1 MLRLILDVNG
11 KCLHLVQRP
20 PPSSNSSTATT
31 NSDGD
36 TRRSR
41 LRDSLPDFENLMMG
55 SFSIPVPGPTNIVG
69 PAHTTTSLNPSSTLC
84 GNRITVARHM
94 LQCADNIAA
103 YLENPENGL
112 NNQNM
117 DLLSQQTMES
127 TVLEVGISAVTD
139 VDLPQQDVQ
148 NIVQAFQGAVSAAFR
163 QNGINNITVQH
174 NDPITSGPSGT
185 TTSSSITIEFPP
197 NIVGTESANSSS
209 SPQST
214 SDQETNQPQEVTI
227 ASPTPPIPIPV
238 PQQQQPTPPPP
249 QPSVF
254 STLPTST
261 GTTVQ
266 SGMTGARRQQTTS
279 TQTLGEVVGQMRTV
293 QARLD
298 PFIQQYYDI
307 LQNDPAFPDDTA
319 RENAQRIFDRVSEAL
334 HYMSHAQHA
343 ISDLML
349 DLNLQTPRHLCCR
362 PILVEQSA
370 FVSSGIS
377 ALPPVGVSVPFDIFG
392 LINYNLFIGIN
403 FLEHKYRSSICTW
416 KHQLIK

>member
-1 MLRLILDVNG
+1 MVSTEKTILSNPLSQNFKFVDVNG

-20 PPSSNSSTATT
+20 PPSSTGSSSSTSDTT
-31 NSDGD
+31 SD

-41 LRDSLPDFENLMMG
+41 FHTNMSDFENLVMG
-55 SFSIPVPGPTNIVG
+55 SFSIPVPVSVPNIVG
-69 PAHTTTSLNPSSTLC
+69 PPHTTTSLNPSSTLC

-127 TVLEVGISAVTD
+127 TVLEVGISAMTD

-174 NDPITSGPSGT
+174 NDPITMPGAGPSTT

-197 NIVGTESANSSS
+197 NIIDSPSQEQNPSAPAEPPQPEITVTSVPQPPVGTNSSANSS
-209 SPQST
+209 
-214 SDQETNQPQEVTI
+214 
-227 ASPTPPIPIPV
+227 APTP
-238 PQQQQPTPPPP
+238 
-249 QPSVF
+249 
-254 STLPTST
+254 
-261 GTTVQ
+261 
-266 SGMTGARRQQTTS
+266 SGRRRQQTTS
-279 TQTLGEVVGQMRTV
+279 TQTLAEVIGQMQSV
-293 QARLD
+293 QRRMD
-298 PFIQQYYDI
+298 PFIQQYYDL
-307 LQNDPAFPDDTA
+307 LQNDPTFPDNEA
-319 RENAQRIFDRVSEAL
+319 RDNAQRTFDRVSEAL

-349 DLNLQTPRHLCCR
+349 DMNLQSPRHLCCR

-370 FVSSGIS
+370 FVSSGV
-377 ALPPVGVSVPFDIFG
+377 PQVGVGVSYFVI
-392 LINYNLFIGIN
+392 
-403 FLEHKYRSSICTW
+403 H
-416 KHQLIK
+416 

>member
-1 MLRLILDVNG
+1 MNG

-20 PPSSNSSTATT
+20 PPSSNGPNTSTT
-31 NSDGD
+31 NTESDS
-36 TRRSR
+36 RRSR

-55 SFSIPVPGPTNIVG
+55 SFSIPVAAGNIVG

-174 NDPITSGPSGT
+174 NDPVSGPGT

-197 NIVGTESANSSS
+197 NIVGTDAENSSQTQPS
-209 SPQST
+209 E
-214 SDQETNQPQEVTI
+214 QEN
-227 ASPTPPIPIPV
+227 
-238 PQQQQPTPPPP
+238 QQQPSQPIPQPP
-249 QPSVF
+249 QEQPQPTVIN
-254 STLPTST
+254 TPITST
-261 GTTVQ
+261 GTNAS
-266 SGMTGARRQQTTS
+266 SGTSTGRRQQTS
-279 TQTLGEVVGQMRTV
+279 TQTLGEVIGQMRTV
-293 QARLD
+293 QRRLD
-298 PFIQQYYDI
+298 PFIEQYYDI
-307 LQNDPAFPDDTA
+307 LQNDPTFPDETA

-377 ALPPVGVSVPFDIFG
+377 ALPPVGVSF
-392 LINYNLFIGIN
+392 
-403 FLEHKYRSSICTW
+403 
-416 KHQLIK
+416 